1 MGFSTPH
8 RMGSIQNRIIERASN
23 DTTIRA
29 DAQFT
34 FTPGVNGD
42 WAKPEA
48 SFVHVSTNDSSGIQ
62 SKDMDVTYQMF
73 DSVNDTNGAQEANKT
88 YHRMINVTHPEGLEL
103 SEAFIN
109 GFDI

>member
-8 RMGSIQNRIIERASN
+8 RMGSIQNRIVERASN
-23 DTTIRA
+23 DSTILA

-48 SFVHVSTNDSSGIQ
+48 SFIHVSTNDSSGLQ
-62 SKDMDVTYQMF
+62 SKDMDITYLMF
-73 DSVNDTNGAQEANKT
+73 DSVNDTNGVQEANTT
-88 YHRMINVTHPEGLEL
+88 YHRMINITHSKGLEL